1 VYPVGRSLT
10 QEDAAVA
17 EIAIVWD
24 PRYALHDT
32 GDHPEGPDRVDTI
45 VDRLRQSDLWPRL
58 TEVRPDPA
66 PESEL
71 LLVHTPA
78 HIARIRR
85 AAELRG
91 GEWIDPDTFVSAQ
104 SYEIALLAVGGVETA
119 AAQWTDGRIA
129 FAAVR
134 PPGHHATPDRSMGF
148 CLFNNVAVTARRLQV
163 DGRRRIAIVDWDAHH
178 GNGTQAAFLADADVL
193 YVSLHQWPLY
203 PGSGAAEEVGV
214 GPGEGLTV
222 NIPLPPGAVD
232 GDYGQAFAELVEPI
246 VRQFSPDAILVS
258 AGFDTH
264 EAERLAGLSMT
275 EAGFAA
281 MADRLRVLAGDLC
294 EGRLAFALEGG
305 YDRPALAASVEAVLR
320 AVADETASP
329 PGEGSPDGRAAVE
342 RARSVQAAFWEL

>member
-1 VYPVGRSLT
+1 M
-10 QEDAAVA
+10 A

-32 GDHPEGPDRVDTI
+32 GGHPEGPDRVDTI
-45 VDRLRQSDLWPRL
+45 VEGLRESDLWPRL
-58 TEVRPDPA
+58 TEVRPEPA

-85 AAELRG
+85 SVELRG
-91 GEWIDPDTFVSAQ
+91 GEWIDPDTYVSAQ
-104 SYEIALLAVGGVETA
+104 SYEIALLAVGGVEA
-119 AAQWTDGRIA
+119 ATAQWDEDRIA

-148 CLFNNVAVTARRLQV
+148 CLFNNIAIAARRLQV

-178 GNGTQAAFLADADVL
+178 GNGTQAAFMADAEVL

-203 PGSGAAEEVGV
+203 PGTGAVDEVGA

-222 NIPLPPGAVD
+222 NVPLPAGAVD
-232 GDYGQAFAELVEPI
+232 GDYLQAFAKLVEPI
-246 VRQFSPDAILVS
+246 VRQFDPDAILVS

-264 EAERLAGLSMT
+264 EREQLAGLSMT
-275 EAGFAA
+275 EAGFGA
-281 MADRLRVLAGDLC
+281 MADRLRGLADDLC
-294 EGRLAFALEGG
+294 DGRLAFALEGG
-305 YDRPALAASVEAVLR
+305 YDRPALASSVEAVLR
-320 AVADETASP
+320 AVADETAP
-329 PGEGSPDGRAAVE
+329 LAGECSSEGRAAID
-342 RARSVQAAFWEL
+342 RARAVQAAFWEL